1 MQTCEQLL
9 QEINKIKNKLL
20 QLNYTIGHLSDPEL
34 VRVSQELDTLI
45 ILYQTQ
51 KYNMQ

>member
-9 QEINKIKNKLL
+9 QEINKVKNKLL
-20 QLNYTIGHLSDPEL
+20 QVHYTIEHLSDPEL
-34 VRVSQELDTLI
+34 VQISQELDTLI
-45 ILYQTQ
+45 TLYQTQ